1 MNYVTDFVWEFI
13 TLFSEM
19 APFLL
24 LGFLLA
30 GILHVWVP
38 NHLYVPKIA
47 KSNFASV
54 LWAAIFGVPLP
65 ICSCGVIPTSIAIR
79 KEGASKGASVSF
91 LISTPATGVDSIL
104 ATYSLLGLPFAIL
117 RPVAA
122 FVTALF
128 GGVLTNFATRGETDR
143 NESAGNVA
151 VGAHGDSAK
160 HEHHH
165 EHHHDHDDDDHC
177 ECGDHHHDHEYCGC
191 CCDDDHEHCEC
202 GGPSAGSGTFTGKIK
217 ETFRY
222 GLVNMVGDVSKWLMI
237 GLVLGALISAF
248 VPNELF
254 LALREYPILCMVCVL
269 LLAMPMYTC
278 ATGSIPLALALVAKG
293 ITPGAALVLLMA
305 GPATSIASMLVVGKA
320 FGKRTLAAYLFSIAF
335 GAMFFGFIVDT
346 FFMDTFLSAMLPQG
360 AADCHGHEVLGVF
373 DYVCAGLLA
382 AFMLYAKFA
391 HKGCDG
397 HCGCGCGCGDSCKCA
412 DSCEDDHDHD
422 HCECGESCGC
432 HEHGEHDHH
441 HSASAGSAT
450 LAHSEPVSKTY
461 RVNGMNC
468 SHCKACVEKAVRPL
482 DGVVFAEADVASK
495 SLHVEWHDDDD
506 IDMDSLK
513 TAVEEAG
520 FEFAGEA

>member
-1 MNYVTDFVWEFI
+1 MDFVSTFVHEFI

-38 NHLYVPKIA
+38 NHVYVPKIS
-47 KSNFASV
+47 KPNFASV
-54 LWAAIFGVPLP
+54 LWAALFGVPLP

-122 FVTALF
+122 FATALF
-128 GGVLTNFATRGETDR
+128 GGVLTNFATRGESENT
-143 NESAGNVA
+143 SHVVA
-151 VGAHGDSAK
+151 EHSHKHHVHHECCG
-160 HEHHH
+160 HEHDSC
-165 EHHHDHDDDDHC
+165 EDHC
-177 ECGDHHHDHEYCGC
+177 GYEE
-191 CCDDDHEHCEC
+191 HEHCGC
-202 GGPSAGSGTFTGKIK
+202 GVSADSATCCGSCESRDVHHLTFVQKVA

-254 LALREYPILCMVCVL
+254 LALREYPLLCMICVL

-320 FGKRTLAAYLFSIAF
+320 FGKRTLIAYLVSIAVGAIGF
-335 GAMFFGFIVDT
+335 GLIVDT

-360 AADCHGHEVLGVF
+360 SADCHGHEALGVF

-412 DSCEDDHDHD
+412 DSDCGDGHGDECDGEHE
-422 HCECGESCGC
+422 HCHCGEHGHV
-432 HEHGEHDHH
+432 HEAEHM
-441 HSASAGSAT
+441 
-450 LAHSEPVSKTY
+450 EPSKNKLQVPKTIEKTY
-461 RVNGMNC
+461 KVFGMNC
-468 SHCKACVEKAVRPL
+468 SHCKACVEKAVRAL
-482 DGVVFAEADVASK
+482 DGIIFAVADVASK
-495 SLHVEWHDDDD
+495 SLHVEYHDADDVD
-506 IDMDSLK
+506 ETALK
-513 TAVEEAG
+513 TAIEEAG
-520 FEFAGEA
+520 FEFGGEA

>member
-1 MNYVTDFVWEFI
+1 MNLVTDFVWEFI

-38 NHLYVPKIA
+38 NRIYVPKIS
-47 KSNFASV
+47 KPNFASV
-54 LWAAIFGVPLP
+54 LWASLFGVPLP
-65 ICSCGVIPTSIAIR
+65 ICSCGVIPTAIALR
-79 KEGASKGASVSF
+79 REGASKGASVSF

-117 RPVAA
+117 RPIAA
-122 FVTALF
+122 FVTAMF

-165 EHHHDHDDDDHC
+165 DHHHDHDEHC
-177 ECGDHHHDHEYCGC
+177 ECGDHHHEHCGC

-360 AADCHGHEVLGVF
+360 AADCHGHGALGVF

-391 HKGCDG
+391 HKGCDD

-422 HCECGESCGC
+422 HCECGESCEC

-441 HSASAGSAT
+441 HGASAGSAT

-506 IDMDSLK
+506 IDMASLK

>member
-1 MNYVTDFVWEFI
+1 MNLVTDFVWEFI

-128 GGVLTNFATRGETDR
+128 GGVLTNFATRGEADR
-143 NESAGNVA
+143 GESAGNAA

-160 HEHHH
+160 HHH
-165 EHHHDHDDDDHC
+165 EHHHDHDEHC
-177 ECGDHHHDHEYCGC
+177 ECGDLHHEHCGC

-360 AADCHGHEVLGVF
+360 AADCHGHEALGVF

-412 DSCEDDHDHD
+412 DSCEDDH
-422 HCECGESCGC
+422 E
-432 HEHGEHDHH
+432 HH
-441 HSASAGSAT
+441 HE
-450 LAHSEPVSKTY
+450 HSEPVSKTY

-506 IDMDSLK
+506 IDIDSLK

>member
-1 MNYVTDFVWEFI
+1 MDAFIVFVQEFI

-38 NHLYVPKIA
+38 NHVYVPKIS

-54 LWAAIFGVPLP
+54 LWAALFGVPLP
-65 ICSCGVIPTSIAIR
+65 ICSCGVIPTSIALR

-122 FVTALF
+122 FATALV
-128 GGVLTNFATRGETDR
+128 GGVFTNLATRGES
-143 NESAGNVA
+143 ENVDA
-151 VGAHGDSAK
+151 QKKTV
-160 HEHHH
+160 EF
-165 EHHHDHDDDDHC
+165 DD
-177 ECGDHHHDHEYCGC
+177 
-191 CCDDDHEHCEC
+191 CDDDYHCGCGDEHHEHCE
-202 GGPSAGSGTFTGKIK
+202 SGDVHHMSFGQKVA

-237 GLVLGALISAF
+237 GLLLGALISAF

-254 LALREYPILCMVCVL
+254 FALREYPILCMLVVL
-269 LLAMPMYTC
+269 VLAMPMYTC

-360 AADCHGHEVLGVF
+360 AAECHGHGALGVF
-373 DYVCAGLLA
+373 DYICSGLLA
-382 AFMLYAKFA
+382 FFMIYAKFV

-397 HCGCGCGCGDSCKCA
+397 HCGCHSTGSGTGGEDHCSCG
-412 DSCEDDHDHD
+412 HDH
-422 HCECGESCGC
+422 E
-432 HEHGEHDHH
+432 EHAHHDHEEH
-441 HSASAGSAT
+441 RA
-450 LAHSEPVSKTY
+450 EPKTKTY
-461 RVNGMNC
+461 KVFGMNC
-468 SHCKACVEKAVRPL
+468 SHCKACVEKAVFAL
-482 DGVVFAEADVASK
+482 DGVVFAVADVAK
-495 SLHVEWHDDDD
+495 KELVVEGSVDEAA
-506 IDMDSLK
+506 LK
-513 TAVEEAG
+513 TAIEDAG
-520 FEFAGEA
+520 FEFGGEL